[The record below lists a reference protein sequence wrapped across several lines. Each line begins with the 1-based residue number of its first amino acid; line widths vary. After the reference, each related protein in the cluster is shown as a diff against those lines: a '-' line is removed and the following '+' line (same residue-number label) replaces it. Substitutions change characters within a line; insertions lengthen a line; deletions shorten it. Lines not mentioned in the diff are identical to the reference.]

1 MDVTCPNCGSTNRN
15 TSRFCARCGE
25 LLHPEGEGEQGTST
39 SGGSQG
45 GLDLPWLQTVQDRAL
60 KPKTER
66 LTDAQPIQPTPPSVE
81 QGQPRQGGPVPSGAG
96 APSER
101 TPTSGATTVPGTGPS
116 SEQPPPEPEPDP
128 HEAPPQWVVS
138 ILEPTAGTPTGQEQ
152 TYEPEEL
159 EHIMP
164 WVHGQQAPSASS
176 EQSAQDSAS
185 GLPPWLSDITVQE
198 TLQGSTGGSHEQ
210 GVPLP
215 PELELEGIEPFVPPT
230 LPEDEHTGTQVTG
243 SGRPQEQVP
252 SWLRSLTGKDEREPV
267 ATPESFT
274 SRPLMPIEGL
284 APVEAP
290 LAREIAV
297 LPPRAG
303 SVEAL
308 ASLIGASGAS
318 AAIPRQVGQEE
329 MRGQGAIQEAPT
341 TSKGMTRLLPDG
353 IIYLAILGVLLAML
367 IVRPDLGEITA
378 PSAPGVQS
386 FYDEIEKVSQ
396 RALAQEQIV
405 LVAYDWDATRS
416 AEMSLLAESVMRHL
430 MWRKIRF
437 ITVSTNPQGPGFAQ
451 QITSRLRDEYSYLY
465 GRDYLVMGYLPGSQA
480 ALGALV
486 GNFRANLPIDYEQN
500 RRLSAHTE
508 FIGGSTLQSINDFAL
523 VIALTSEEAELR
535 NWVEQVGARTGRP
548 IVAAVPQSM
557 DPLARP
563 YMGIPGAGLKALIS
577 GPTGA
582 LQYTKQLQSQ
592 GIPIEKTGS
601 ISLSDRLNAQSAAQL
616 LVALVI
622 IAALVGAAT
631 RRVGKR

>member
-1 MDVTCPNCGSTNRN
+1 
-15 TSRFCARCGE
+15 
-25 LLHPEGEGEQGTST
+25 
-39 SGGSQG
+39 
-45 GLDLPWLQTVQDRAL
+45 
-60 KPKTER
+60 
-66 LTDAQPIQPTPPSVE
+66 
-81 QGQPRQGGPVPSGAG
+81 
-96 APSER
+96 
-101 TPTSGATTVPGTGPS
+101 
-116 SEQPPPEPEPDP
+116 
-128 HEAPPQWVVS
+128 
-138 ILEPTAGTPTGQEQ
+138 
-152 TYEPEEL
+152 
-159 EHIMP
+159 
-164 WVHGQQAPSASS
+164 
-176 EQSAQDSAS
+176 
-185 GLPPWLSDITVQE
+185 
-198 TLQGSTGGSHEQ
+198 LQGSTGGSHEQ

-215 PELELEGIEPFVPPT
+215 PELELEGIEPFVPPM
-230 LPEDEHTGTQVTG
+230 LSEDDLTGGQAAG
-243 SGRPQEQVP
+243 SARPQEQVP
-252 SWLRSLTGKDEREPV
+252 TWLRSLTGKDEREPV

-274 SRPLMPIEGL
+274 SHTLMPIEGPS
-284 APVEAP
+284 PVEAP

-308 ASLIGASGAS
+308 ASLIGASGAAVS
-318 AAIPRQVGQEE
+318 LPRQVGQEE
-329 MRGQGAIQEAPT
+329 LRGQGAIQEAPT
-341 TSKGMTRLLPDG
+341 TSRGMTRLLPDG

-367 IVRPDLGEITA
+367 IVRPDLGDMTA

-451 QITSRLRDEYSYLY
+451 QITSRLRDEYNYLY

-500 RRLSAHTE
+500 RRLNAHTE
-508 FIGGSTLQSINDFAL
+508 FIGGSNLQSINDFAL

-592 GIPIEKTGS
+592 SIPIGKAGS
-601 ISLSDRLNAQSAAQL
+601 ITLSDRLNAQSAAQL

-631 RRVGKR
+631 RRAGKR